1 MFLKISQSLLEN
13 TCAGVFFNNVAGLQ
27 CATFLKEEISTG
39 VSCEFCGA
47 TIL

>member
-1 MFLKISQSLLEN
+1 MFLKISQKSVGE
-13 TCAGVFFNNVAGLQ
+13 TCAGVFFNNVAALQ

-39 VSCEFCGA
+39 VSCEFCGT